1 MSHWNHVLYS
11 SDGTPEENNHLLK
24 IKRLLKTRETV
35 NIDLAFQL
43 LRSLQQPA
51 DLTLHRLLKAT
62 DLNKTL
68 GLYFEQG
75 TFRFLPFKN
84 KSLSLANCG
93 IQCFPQDLSLLSF
106 LQHLH
111 LAFNLI
117 ESLPETIYQLPVL
130 RTLDLTQTS
139 IAQLP
144 AALPQLRYI
153 EALYLYGTPL
163 EDITL
168 VTCLPYIQYLSLNT
182 TQAKQLT
189 PELIAKWPLIKHIY
203 VYEAYQDIP
212 EVVSNLPM
220 VKAWE
225 KFVIYDDTKKECFVK
240 FDIDEASFAIQIGY
254 WGNRHISEL
263 EWAKFER
270 WLGIYRGNPLPET
283 HIKVWFYYQDNIGG
297 WQILMRLLD
306 NIENTSQLKVT
317 WFCDEGNMDGWEV
330 MEALKDDYLMT
341 MEAKSL

>member
-1 MSHWNHVLYS
+1 MSHWNQVLYS
-11 SDGTPEENNHLLK
+11 SDGTPEEEKHLLK
-24 IKRLLKTRETV
+24 IERLLKTRETA
-35 NIDLAFQL
+35 NIELAFQL

-75 TFRFLPFKN
+75 AFRFLPFKN
-84 KSLSLANCG
+84 RSLSLANCS
-93 IQCFPQDLSLLSF
+93 IQCFPQDLSSLSF
-106 LQHLH
+106 LHHLY
-111 LAFNLI
+111 LAFNLM
-117 ESLPETIYQLPVL
+117 ESLPETIHQLLTL
-130 RTLDLTQTS
+130 RTLDLTHTS

-144 AALPQLRYI
+144 ATLPQLKYI

-163 EDITL
+163 EDL
-168 VTCLPYIQYLSLNT
+168 VLVARLPYIQYLSLNT

-189 PELIAKWPLIKHIY
+189 PELIAKWPLIKCIY

-212 EVVSNLPM
+212 EVVSDLPV

-225 KFVIYDDTKKECFVK
+225 KFVIYDDAGKECLVK
-240 FDIDEASFAIQIGY
+240 FDVDEGSFSIQIGY

-263 EWAKFER
+263 EWANFER
-270 WLGIYRGNPLPET
+270 WLGIYRDKPLSET
-283 HIKVWFYYQDNIGG
+283 HVKVWFYYQDNIGG

-317 WFCDEGNMDGWEV
+317 WFCEEGNIDGWEV
-330 MEALKDDYLMT
+330 MEALKDDYLLT
-341 MEAKSL
+341 IEAKSL